1 MFVPLFDKQKLSGY
15 FEGVRSVIPEWQMQ
29 QISADASIVAL
40 MVAIAS
46 LLCGMTIYPVVTY
59 LAKENERKTLQ
70 IYESHISM
78 METLGRAIAKRD
90 SDTGSHNYRV
100 AWMSAL
106 MGEKRGLSGE
116 HMQGLI
122 IGSFLHDVG
131 KIGRC

>member
-1 MFVPLFDKQKLSGY
+1 
-15 FEGVRSVIPEWQMQ
+15 MQ

-46 LLCGMTIYPVVTY
+46 LLWMTIYPVVTY

-78 METLGRAIAKRD
+78 MEALGRAIAKRD

-106 MGEKRGLSGE
+106 MGEKRGAVNTCK
-116 HMQGLI
+116 
-122 IGSFLHDVG
+122 D
-131 KIGRC
+131 